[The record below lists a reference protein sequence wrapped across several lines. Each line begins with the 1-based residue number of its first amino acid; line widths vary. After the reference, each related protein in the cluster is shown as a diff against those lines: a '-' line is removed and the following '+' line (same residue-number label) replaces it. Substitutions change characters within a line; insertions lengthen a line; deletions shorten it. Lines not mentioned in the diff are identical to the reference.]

1 MMPLFLS
8 PFFLFATAAATIPVV
23 LHLLRR
29 EPEPRVKFAAVAL
42 LRQAPVERSSTRRLR
57 QIMLLMLRVSALI
70 LLALAFARPFFAS
83 PAAAVARGAT
93 IVLLDTSYSMSSPGR
108 FARAQQL
115 ARDAVNGAP
124 ATDDVGVVTFADRAE
139 LVAPPSSGRSAALA
153 AVDSAATGAGG
164 TRYLAAVNAAGRA
177 LGGRRGAVVVVT
189 DLQAGGWDAG
199 DHATVPESARVEVR
213 DVGTLP
219 DNLAVVGLRS
229 DGDRVVVTVR
239 NDSQRAREAT
249 VRLTVDGRAVG
260 ARSASI
266 ASHAAGD
273 VVFSGITGGEAAA
286 VVDDRDGLQP
296 DNVRYA
302 RLTGA
307 SRGAVLVV
315 TATGDLDR
323 DAFYVHQAL
332 VAGGADRVVP
342 GVIGAAGSQMGS
354 WTSARMAG
362 FGSVLLLSTRGLERR
377 GRELIASH
385 VAAGGGLLIAAGQD
399 VDGDVAADVLGPG
412 VRLRVQAPDDRRATE
427 PLSLAP
433 ADIRHPIFQPFGPA
447 AASLGL
453 VRFER
458 AATISAAGC
467 QTLAKFTSGEAA
479 LIDCGIGEGHAVV
492 LSSDLNNRWND
503 FPLHESFLP
512 FMHETVRYLSSAR
525 AQATDYLV
533 GEAPPEVSPVPG
545 IVTLGVAGAPGSR
558 RAVINVDPG
567 ESEPARISPDEFGS
581 AIARLKDAGATEIR
595 QAEAGR
601 ESSQHVWQYLL
612 GAMMVL
618 LAVEGVVA
626 GRTV

>member
-1 MMPLFLS
+1 
-8 PFFLFATAAATIPVV
+8 
-23 LHLLRR
+23 
-29 EPEPRVKFAAVAL
+29 
-42 LRQAPVERSSTRRLR
+42 
-57 QIMLLMLRVSALI
+57 
-70 LLALAFARPFFAS
+70 
-83 PAAAVARGAT
+83 
-93 IVLLDTSYSMSSPGR
+93 
-108 FARAQQL
+108 
-115 ARDAVNGAP
+115 
-124 ATDDVGVVTFADRAE
+124 
-139 LVAPPSSGRSAALA
+139 
-153 AVDSAATGAGG
+153 
-164 TRYLAAVNAAGRA
+164 
-177 LGGRRGAVVVVT
+177 
-189 DLQAGGWDAG
+189 
-199 DHATVPESARVEVR
+199 
-213 DVGTLP
+213 
-219 DNLAVVGLRS
+219 
-229 DGDRVVVTVR
+229 
-239 NDSQRAREAT
+239 
-249 VRLTVDGRAVG
+249 
-260 ARSASI
+260 
-266 ASHAAGD
+266 
-273 VVFSGITGGEAAA
+273 
-286 VVDDRDGLQP
+286 
-296 DNVRYA
+296 
-302 RLTGA
+302 
-307 SRGAVLVV
+307 
-315 TATGDLDR
+315 
-323 DAFYVHQAL
+323 
-332 VAGGADRVVP
+332 
-342 GVIGAAGSQMGS
+342 
-354 WTSARMAG
+354 
-362 FGSVLLLSTRGLERR
+362 
-377 GRELIASH
+377 LIASH

-458 AATISAAGC
+458 AAAISAAGC
-467 QTLAKFTSGEAA
+467 QTLARFTSGEAA

-581 AIARLKDAGATEIR
+581 AIARLKDAGVTEIR
-595 QAEAGR
+595 AAESGR